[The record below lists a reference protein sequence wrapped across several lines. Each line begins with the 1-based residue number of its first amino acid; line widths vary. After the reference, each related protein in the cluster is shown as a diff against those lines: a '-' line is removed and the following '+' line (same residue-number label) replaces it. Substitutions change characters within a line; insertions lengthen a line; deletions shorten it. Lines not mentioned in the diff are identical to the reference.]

1 MRLLLDSHALLWWL
15 SDDERLSKTA
25 RDAIQ
30 SGEVYVSAI
39 TAYELGIK
47 FKRGQLSGAAR
58 LFSDFEKHCADEQ
71 FQLLS
76 ISAAHALA
84 AAAFGD
90 EHRDPFDRLI
100 AAQSLVENLAIV
112 SIDKALLTFGCKLI
126 W

>member
-1 MRLLLDSHALLWWL
+1 VRLLLDSHALLWWL

-58 LFSDFEKHCADEQ
+58 LFSDFEKHCVDEQ

-76 ISAAHALA
+76 ISAAHVLA

-90 EHRDPFDRLI
+90 EHGDPFDRLI